1 MNNDQG
7 DDIAMQEEVTKQRML
22 AQKKEKKIKI
32 IRIMTVIAYLV
43 SVSTVA
49 TMLSAY
55 YVFIWNPH
63 AANNTQTPN
72 AERLVMALQRT
83 GGEYVFANSAD
94 HEYTDNGRFT
104 SEGQN
109 THKTNDQSNNP
120 ERSIKLQ
127 TSSTIKSST
136 SHVQTSIGNISESL
150 TVVNNLS

>member
-7 DDIAMQEEVTKQRML
+7 DDIAIQEEVTKQRIL

-55 YVFIWNPH
+55 YVFVWNPH
-63 AANNTQTPN
+63 AANYTQTPN
-72 AERLVMALQRT
+72 AERLVMALQRA
-83 GGEYVFANSAD
+83 GGEYVFANSVD
-94 HEYTDNGRFT
+94 HEYTDNGKFT
-104 SEGQN
+104 SEILN
-109 THKTNDQSNNP
+109 SHNTNDQSKNP

-127 TSSTIKSST
+127 TSSAIKSST
-136 SHVQTSIGNISESL
+136 SHVQTSTGNISESL
-150 TVVNNLS
+150 TVVKNLS